1 MSEHTIT
8 VAGVAVDTRHW
19 IGGERVASAQT
30 FPDVSPIDGSTI
42 GEISR
47 GTAMEAAAAVAAA
60 KAAFPAWAATSRA
73 ERARI
78 LHAIADGVEK
88 RIEELSIVET
98 TDNGALL
105 RSHRRGVM
113 PRVAHNFRFF
123 ADWLLKLEHEDFE
136 TRGHTNHVSWD
147 PAGPSVLITP
157 WNAPLMLA
165 TWKVAPALAA
175 GNTVILKPAEWTPLT
190 ASLLADIAAEAGLPA
205 GVLNVVQG
213 YGSEIGDALTS
224 HPDVRR
230 ISFTGSVPT
239 AKRIAESAAAN
250 LTPLSLELG
259 GKSPLL
265 VFADADL
272 DLAVDLAVEQYDNAG
287 QVCLAAT
294 RFLVEES
301 VAEEFTRRFVEK
313 AGQLTQGDPRGE
325 ATDIGPNIHPLQLE
339 KIDGFVQ
346 RAVAAGA
353 RAVIG
358 GHRKDGQYYAP
369 TLLTDVAQDSEIVQE
384 EVFGPVLTLQTF
396 ATEDE
401 AVRLANDTRFGLAAT
416 LATGDPERA
425 ERVTAQLVAGTVWT
439 NCFFVRD
446 LQAPFGGSRH
456 SGVGREGGTWSFDFY
471 CDLKNTVDLAERM
484 ERTMGEIVGA
494 GLLAHVP
501 TIVLPEETRLELNG
515 GKEITLVTGLHQL
528 RKDVFERDD
537 YDTVVVLDSHWA
549 TTVEFVV
556 TAQQRRAGLFTSE
569 ELPRGMCRMPYDFP
583 GDPELAH
590 NIAAS
595 SPTSTAPGSPRS
607 RTSTCRSTT
616 PPPTCGS
623 SWGRG
628 CPTSGG

>member
-1 MSEHTIT
+1 MSAHLTT
-8 VAGVAVDTRHW
+8 VAGVPVDTRHF
-19 IGGERVASAQT
+19 IGGERVASTET
-30 FPDVSPIDGSTI
+30 FTDVSPIDGSTL

-60 KAAFPAWAATSRA
+60 KAAFPAWAATPRA

-78 LHAIADGVEK
+78 LHAVADGVEK
-88 RIEELSIVET
+88 RLEELAIVET
-98 TDNGALL
+98 CDNGALL

-123 ADWLLKLEHEDFE
+123 ADRLLTLGHEDFD

-147 PAGPSVLITP
+147 PAGPCVLITP

-165 TWKVAPALAA
+165 TWKIAPALAA

-190 ASLLADIAAEAGLPA
+190 ASLLADIATEAGLPA

-239 AKRIAESAAAN
+239 ARHIAASAAPN

-294 RFLVEES
+294 RILVEETA
-301 VAEEFTRRFVEK
+301 AEEFTRRFVEK
-313 AGQLTQGDPRGE
+313 ASRLKQGDPRDE
-325 ATDIGPNIHPLQLE
+325 ATDIGPNIHPRQLE

-346 RAVAAGA
+346 RALAAGA

-358 GHRKDGQYYAP
+358 GHRKDGLYYAP

-396 ATEDE
+396 TDEEE
-401 AVRLANDTRFGLAAT
+401 AVRLANGTRFGLAAT
-416 LATGDPERA
+416 VATGDPDRA
-425 ERVTAQLVAGTVWT
+425 ARISARLVAGTVWV

-446 LQAPFGGSRH
+446 LRAPFGGSRH

-471 CDLKNTVDLAERM
+471 CDLKNTV
-484 ERTMGEIVGA
+484 
-494 GLLAHVP
+494 
-501 TIVLPEETRLELNG
+501 
-515 GKEITLVTGLHQL
+515 
-528 RKDVFERDD
+528 
-537 YDTVVVLDSHWA
+537 
-549 TTVEFVV
+549 
-556 TAQQRRAGLFTSE
+556 
-569 ELPRGMCRMPYDFP
+569 
-583 GDPELAH
+583 
-590 NIAAS
+590 
-595 SPTSTAPGSPRS
+595 TAPKGWNDH
-607 RTSTCRSTT
+607 
-616 PPPTCGS
+616 G
-623 SWGRG
+623 
-628 CPTSGG
+628 

>member
-1 MSEHTIT
+1 MSENTLT
-8 VAGVAVDTRHW
+8 VAGVTVDTRHW
-19 IGGERVASAQT
+19 IGGERVASADT
-30 FPDVSPIDGSTI
+30 FVDVSPIDGSVL
-42 GEISR
+42 GEIAR
-47 GTAMEAAAAVAAA
+47 GTAAEASAAVAAA
-60 KAAFPAWAATSRA
+60 RAAFPGWAATPRA

-78 LHAIADGVEK
+78 LHAVADAVEK
-88 RIEELSIVET
+88 RIEDLSIVET
-98 TDNGALL
+98 HDNGALL

-123 ADWLLKLEHEDFE
+123 ADWLVGLGHDDFD

-147 PAGPSVLITP
+147 PAGPCVLITP

-165 TWKVAPALAA
+165 TWKIAPALAA
-175 GNTVILKPAEWTPLT
+175 GNTVILKPAEWSPLT
-190 ASLLADIAAEAGLPA
+190 ASLFADIAAEAGLPA

-213 YGSEIGDALTS
+213 YGAEAGSALVS

-239 AKRIAESAAAN
+239 AKTIAAAAAAN
-250 LTPLSLELG
+250 LVPASFELG

-294 RFLVEES
+294 RILVEETI
-301 VAEEFTRRFVEK
+301 AEEFTRRFTEK
-313 AGQLTQGDPRGE
+313 ASALRQGDPRDE
-325 ATDIGPNIHPLQLE
+325 TTDIGPTIHTRQLE

-346 RAVAAGA
+346 RALAAGA

-358 GHRKDGQYYAP
+358 GRRGEGQYYAP

-396 ATEDE
+396 TDEDE

-416 LATGDPERA
+416 VATGDRGRA
-425 ERVTAQLVAGTVWT
+425 ERVTDRLVAGTVWV

-471 CDLKNTVDLAERM
+471 CDLKNTV
-484 ERTMGEIVGA
+484 
-494 GLLAHVP
+494 
-501 TIVLPEETRLELNG
+501 
-515 GKEITLVTGLHQL
+515 
-528 RKDVFERDD
+528 
-537 YDTVVVLDSHWA
+537 
-549 TTVEFVV
+549 
-556 TAQQRRAGLFTSE
+556 
-569 ELPRGMCRMPYDFP
+569 
-583 GDPELAH
+583 
-590 NIAAS
+590 
-595 SPTSTAPGSPRS
+595 TAPKGWRDH
-607 RTSTCRSTT
+607 
-616 PPPTCGS
+616 G
-623 SWGRG
+623 
-628 CPTSGG
+628 

>member
-1 MSEHTIT
+1 MSEHITT

-19 IGGERVASAQT
+19 IGGERIASTET
-30 FPDVSPIDGSTI
+30 FTDTSPIDGSVL
-42 GEISR
+42 GEIAR

-60 KAAFPAWAATSRA
+60 RAAFPAWAATPRF

-78 LHAIADGVEK
+78 LHAIADGVE
-88 RIEELSIVET
+88 RRLEELAAVET
-98 TDNGALL
+98 ADNGALL

-123 ADWLLKLEHEDFE
+123 ADWLLRLGHEDFD

-147 PAGPSVLITP
+147 PAGPCVLITP

-165 TWKVAPALAA
+165 TWKIAPALAA
-175 GNTVILKPAEWTPLT
+175 GDTVVLKPAEWTPLT
-190 ASLLADIAAEAGLPA
+190 ASLLADIAAGAGLPA
-205 GVLNVVQG
+205 GVLNIVQG
-213 YGSEIGDALTS
+213 YGSEIGHALTS

-239 AKRIAESAAAN
+239 ARHIAASAAAN

-294 RFLVEES
+294 RILVEET
-301 VAEEFTRRFVEK
+301 VAEEFTRRFTDK
-313 AGQLTQGDPRGE
+313 AARLRQGDPRDE
-325 ATDIGPNIHPLQLE
+325 TTDIGPNIHSRQLE

-346 RAVAAGA
+346 RALAAGA

-358 GHRKDGQYYAP
+358 GHRGEGQYYAP

-396 ATEDE
+396 TDEDE

-416 LATGDPERA
+416 VATGDAGRA
-425 ERVTAQLVAGTVWT
+425 ERVTARLVAGTVWV

-446 LQAPFGGSRH
+446 LRAPFGGSRH
-456 SGVGREGGTWSFDFY
+456 SGVGREGATWSFDFY
-471 CDLKNTVDLAERM
+471 CDLKNTV
-484 ERTMGEIVGA
+484 
-494 GLLAHVP
+494 
-501 TIVLPEETRLELNG
+501 
-515 GKEITLVTGLHQL
+515 
-528 RKDVFERDD
+528 
-537 YDTVVVLDSHWA
+537 
-549 TTVEFVV
+549 
-556 TAQQRRAGLFTSE
+556 
-569 ELPRGMCRMPYDFP
+569 
-583 GDPELAH
+583 
-590 NIAAS
+590 
-595 SPTSTAPGSPRS
+595 TAPKGWKDH
-607 RTSTCRSTT
+607 
-616 PPPTCGS
+616 G
-623 SWGRG
+623 
-628 CPTSGG
+628 

>member
-1 MSEHTIT
+1 MSAHLTT

-19 IGGERVASAQT
+19 IGGERVASAET
-30 FPDVSPIDGSTI
+30 FTDVSPIDGSTL

-60 KAAFPAWAATSRA
+60 KAAFPGWAATPRA

-78 LHAIADGVEK
+78 LHAIADGVDK
-88 RIEELSIVET
+88 RLEELAIVET

-123 ADWLLKLEHEDFE
+123 ADWLLTLEHEDF
-136 TRGHTNHVSWD
+136 TTYTSGSAAGRGHTNHVSWD
-147 PAGPSVLITP
+147 PAGPCVLITP

-175 GNTVILKPAEWTPLT
+175 GNTVVLKPAEWTPLT

-213 YGSEIGDALTS
+213 YGTEVGDALTS

-239 AKRIAESAAAN
+239 ARHIAASAAAN

-294 RFLVEES
+294 RILVEET
-301 VAEEFTRRFVEK
+301 VAEEFTRRFTEK
-313 AGQLTQGDPRGE
+313 AAGLKQGDPRDE
-325 ATDIGPNIHPLQLE
+325 ATDIGPNIHPRQLE

-346 RAVAAGA
+346 RALAAGA

-358 GHRKDGQYYAP
+358 GHRGEGQYYAP

-396 ATEDE
+396 TTEEE

-416 LATGDPERA
+416 VATGDPERA
-425 ERVTAQLVAGTVWT
+425 ERVTARLVAGTVWV

-471 CDLKNTVDLAERM
+471 CDIKNTV
-484 ERTMGEIVGA
+484 
-494 GLLAHVP
+494 
-501 TIVLPEETRLELNG
+501 
-515 GKEITLVTGLHQL
+515 
-528 RKDVFERDD
+528 
-537 YDTVVVLDSHWA
+537 
-549 TTVEFVV
+549 
-556 TAQQRRAGLFTSE
+556 
-569 ELPRGMCRMPYDFP
+569 
-583 GDPELAH
+583 
-590 NIAAS
+590 
-595 SPTSTAPGSPRS
+595 TAPKGF
-607 RTSTCRSTT
+607 TVK
-616 PPPTCGS
+616 GDEDH
-623 SWGRG
+623 G
-628 CPTSGG
+628 